1 MDRSSSS
8 EHRDTTQLRGR
19 RARDAQERSRE
30 SDKAVKLLIALQVS
44 FPLFAVRSFSLSL
57 LLLLFASLAS
67 LSRASLCR
75 SGCGIWLTF
84 LLANVLVVLLE
95 QRRLLGHRLRISGL
109 LLLLCQPLRRLLPRL
124 QMTMV
129 PSGRRS
135 LARRSDAT
143 NNDVVAAAAAITM
156 VVVVAA
162 AAVVIDVVIH
172 ELHDVRMM
180 LTLMARVVREVVA
193 HHGALAA
200 PLRYRRP
207 PLPPLRVVVVV
218 VR

>member
-1 MDRSSSS
+1 
-8 EHRDTTQLRGR
+8 
-19 RARDAQERSRE
+19 
-30 SDKAVKLLIALQVS
+30 
-44 FPLFAVRSFSLSL
+44 
-57 LLLLFASLAS
+57 
-67 LSRASLCR
+67 
-75 SGCGIWLTF
+75 
-84 LLANVLVVLLE
+84 
-95 QRRLLGHRLRISGL
+95 
-109 LLLLCQPLRRLLPRL
+109 
-124 QMTMV
+124 MTMV

-156 VVVVAA
+156 VVVVVAA

>member
-1 MDRSSSS
+1 
-8 EHRDTTQLRGR
+8 
-19 RARDAQERSRE
+19 
-30 SDKAVKLLIALQVS
+30 
-44 FPLFAVRSFSLSL
+44 
-57 LLLLFASLAS
+57 
-67 LSRASLCR
+67 
-75 SGCGIWLTF
+75 
-84 LLANVLVVLLE
+84 
-95 QRRLLGHRLRISGL
+95 
-109 LLLLCQPLRRLLPRL
+109 
-124 QMTMV
+124 MTMV
-129 PSGRRS
+129 PSGRRL